1 MHHNNAD
8 MSREELALR
17 YQRKKRE
24 MLISDIKRLEKP
36 FKDKDGFIITS
47 NLMKGI
53 KSPDS
58 FIALWR
64 KVFDAAL

>member
-1 MHHNNAD
+1 MD
-8 MSREELALR
+8 ISREELAER
-17 YQRKKRE
+17 YERKKRE

-47 NLMKGI
+47 NLIKGI

-58 FIALWR
+58 FIASWR

>member
-1 MHHNNAD
+1 
-8 MSREELALR
+8 MSRQELAER
-17 YQRKKRE
+17 YERKKRE

-53 KSPDS
+53 KSSDD

>member
-1 MHHNNAD
+1 MD
-8 MSREELALR
+8 ISREELAEL
-17 YQRKKRE
+17 YERKKRE
-24 MLISDIKRLEKP
+24 MLISDIRRMEKP
-36 FKDKDGFIITS
+36 FKDKDGFILTS

>member
-1 MHHNNAD
+1 MQHSNTD
-8 MSREELALR
+8 MSREELSIR

-36 FKDKDGFIITS
+36 FKDKDGFILTS

-53 KSPDS
+53 KSPDV
-58 FIALWR
+58 FIAVWR